1 MILFFIMEK
10 IISGTIAGIMG
21 VFSFTPQ
28 LVHAYKSKKTDDIS
42 WLFIFSTLVMSIVWT
57 IYGVYDMDW
66 VVIITDVL
74 IAFQVIILMGLKF
87 HYDRKNRLNNVT
99 V

>member
-1 MILFFIMEK
+1 MEK

-28 LVHAYKSKKTDDIS
+28 LVHAYKTKKTDDIS
-42 WLFIFSTLVMSIVWT
+42 WLFIWGNLVMSIVWT
-57 IYGVYDMDW
+57 IYGLYDMDW

-74 IAFQVIILMGLKF
+74 IGIQVIILIGFKYY
-87 HYDRKNRLNNVT
+87 YDRKNKLNTTIV
-99 V
+99 

>member
-1 MILFFIMEK
+1 MEK
-10 IISGTIAGIMG
+10 IISGSIAGVMG

-42 WLFIFSTLVMSIVWT
+42 WLFIFSTLAMSIIWT
-57 IYGVYDMDW
+57 IYGLYDMDW
-66 VVIITDVL
+66 VIIITDVL
-74 IAFQVIILMGLKF
+74 IGIQVIILIGFKYY
-87 HYDRKNRLNNVT
+87 YDKKNKSNTIV